1 MHGLFFF
8 FFLTISVTFLF
19 SYLTSVCLKFNIP
32 EGRQLDMKVF
42 DQSDTEVD
50 AEVFE
55 EIVKGSP
62 VTFRVMLSNEELGNH
77 SHTYMFI

>member
-1 MHGLFFF
+1 MHGLF

-19 SYLTSVCLKFNIP
+19 SYLTSACLKFNIP

>member
-1 MHGLFFF
+1 
-8 FFLTISVTFLF
+8 
-19 SYLTSVCLKFNIP
+19 
-32 EGRQLDMKVF
+32 MKVF